1 MAQLDDLVALI
12 QQCENDWAPMP
23 AGNDEGG
30 LGAGNSGNGYRQGF

>member
-30 LGAGNSGNGYRQGF
+30 PAAGNSGNGYRQGF